1 MKKNL
6 LLLVFVCLANM
17 LFISSV
23 FAQPTVS
30 TPVYYCQGSTA
41 TALAATPSLGST
53 LIWYG
58 TNQTGG
64 TGSSVAPTPSTA
76 TVGSTSYYVSE
87 TNGVTESTRARI
99 IVNVLADN
107 GSEILL
113 LRCARTQIVA
123 PATIYNAVYFD
134 WTNTAGL
141 PNQYTYSYSV
151 DGGSAISGTTGP
163 TSLQV
168 NGLSPGQSVTLSVSH
183 TTYPCDLSVITCS
196 VPCLTLTQSTF
207 NQIAPICAGDVPPN
221 LPSTSLE
228 GFDGTWTPSVI
239 DNTITR
245 TYLFTPNT
253 NECARPQSMT
263 ITVNPDS
270 PGFSDFTICS
280 GTSAPTLDTTSPTG
294 VTGTWDPPTV
304 DEFNSD
310 SYTFSPDGGQC
321 AAPQTIDVKVIPS
334 NTLVDFN
341 WTVTEAF
348 ADNQKITVSPM
359 APGGDYLYQLD
370 DGPFQTSPVFE
381 YVASGSHTITV
392 MDQTECSMPITKSD
406 IIVINYPKF
415 FTPNNDGFND
425 YWNVKELSS
434 QPYAYIRIFDRF
446 GKFLKQISPNGAGW
460 NGTYNGYFLPAD
472 DYWFVIHYIEDDI
485 VKEFKSHF
493 SLKR

>member
-1 MKKNL
+1 M
-6 LLLVFVCLANM
+6 
-17 LFISSV
+17 
-23 FAQPTVS
+23 
-30 TPVYYCQGSTA
+30 
-41 TALAATPSLGST
+41 
-53 LIWYG
+53 
-58 TNQTGG
+58 
-64 TGSSVAPTPSTA
+64 
-76 TVGSTSYYVSE
+76 
-87 TNGVTESTRARI
+87 
-99 IVNVLADN
+99 
-107 GSEILL
+107 
-113 LRCARTQIVA
+113 
-123 PATIYNAVYFD
+123 
-134 WTNTAGL
+134 
-141 PNQYTYSYSV
+141 
-151 DGGSAISGTTGP
+151 
-163 TSLQV
+163 

-207 NQIAPICAGDVPPN
+207 NQIAPICAGDNPPN

-280 GTSAPTLDTTSPTG
+280 GNSAPTLDTTSPTG
-294 VTGTWDPPTV
+294 VTGIWDPRTV

-310 SYTFSPDGGQC
+310 SYTFIPDTGQC
-321 AAPQTIDVKVIPS
+321 ATEQTIEVTVIPS

-348 ADNQKITVSPM
+348 
-359 APGGDYLYQLD
+359 
-370 DGPFQTSPVFE
+370 FQSSNVFE
-381 YVASGSHTITV
+381 YVASGTHSITV
-392 MDQTECSMPITKSD
+392 TDQAGCSMPITKTD
-406 IIVINYPKF
+406 ILVINYPKY

-425 YWNVKELSS
+425 YWNVKELDT
-434 QPYAYIRIFDRF
+434 QPNAYIRIFDRY
-446 GKFLKQISPNGAGW
+446 GKFLKQISPNGDGW
-460 NGTYNGYFLPAD
+460 NGSYNGYFLPAD
-472 DYWFVIHYIEDDI
+472 DYWFVIRYIENNA